1 MAERRAIATLA
12 NMAAKSWHA
21 LARALRLI
29 PPEDPRN
36 RPRGAPA
43 PWPLRTPAL
52 VGHWRVKIGGGVE
65 WCWHV
70 ADRSATVL
78 PFRSA
83 QPPGPAEP
91 ADDAAE

>member
-1 MAERRAIATLA
+1 MFAAITKIRSAR
-12 NMAAKSWHA
+12 SWQA
-21 LARALRLI
+21 LARFLRLS
-29 PPEDPRN
+29 PPDDPRN

-52 VGHWRVKIGGGVE
+52 VGHWRATIGGGVE

-78 PFRSA
+78 PFRPA
-83 QPPGPAEP
+83 QTLRQGGAVQ
-91 ADDAAE
+91 DAPE